1 MLCLDG
7 VSLGHLENVLDY
19 IYFGEDQIYPEDIH
33 KFLDIAEKLKLHGL
47 IGSKDKVSKDE
58 SILSTVNEVKT
69 LYSPIEN
76 YTKTENLCTLDK
88 AISKTVQKPDKI
100 MVDLGNFSS
109 IDDLDNHI
117 QQQMIITSDGRQCG
131 ICFYNTQKYSNLK
144 EHIETHFEG
153 LKFPCV
159 NCNNPYPS
167 RPSLRYHMRK
177 CGKK

>member
-7 VSLGHLENVLDY
+7 ISLGHLENVLDY

-76 YTKTENLCTLDK
+76 YTKTENLSTLDN

-109 IDDLDNHI
+109 MLH
-117 QQQMIITSDGRQCG
+117 TCSG
-131 ICFYNTQKYSNLK
+131 YLK
-144 EHIETHFEG
+144 HYPRSGEHSA
-153 LKFPCV
+153 L
-159 NCNNPYPS
+159 
-167 RPSLRYHMRK
+167 
-177 CGKK
+177 